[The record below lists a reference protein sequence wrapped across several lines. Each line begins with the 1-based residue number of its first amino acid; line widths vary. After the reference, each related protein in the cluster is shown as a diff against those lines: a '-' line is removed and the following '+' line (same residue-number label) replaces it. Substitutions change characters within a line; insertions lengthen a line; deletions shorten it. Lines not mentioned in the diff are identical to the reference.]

1 MNLEEKT
8 TEQIAKA
15 HARMNEDIKKLRD
28 KQFELEREME
38 RRMCEDDA
46 LACIGFNIQKKYTNW
61 VYREDSMTA
70 NLKELLTPDEWDS
83 LRKVIPEKKEL
94 DGRKIYSIG
103 RKYKGRVQE
112 AIDNSRYAMNYRVE
126 IKKL

>member
-1 MNLEEKT
+1 LNLEEKT

-15 HARMNEDIKKLRD
+15 HEKINDEIKKLRD
-28 KQFELEREME
+28 KQFQLQQELER
-38 RRMCEDDA
+38 RMGEDDA

-83 LRKVIPEKKEL
+83 LKKVIPESKEW

-112 AIDNSRYAMNYRVE
+112 AIDKSRYAMNYRVE
-126 IKKL
+126 IKKQ

>member
-38 RRMCEDDA
+38 RRMGEDDA

-83 LRKVIPEKKEL
+83 LRKVIPEKKEW

>member
-15 HARMNEDIKKLRD
+15 HEKINDEIKKLRD
-28 KQFELEREME
+28 KQFQLQQELER
-38 RRMCEDDA
+38 RMGEDDA
-46 LACIGFNIQKKYTNW
+46 LACIGFNIQKKYPNW

-83 LRKVIPEKKEL
+83 LKKVTPKKHEFL
-94 DGRKIYSIG
+94 
-103 RKYKGRVQE
+103 
-112 AIDNSRYAMNYRVE
+112 
-126 IKKL
+126 